1 MCARPIRL
9 ETEDE
14 LEAHIAADHFNCL
27 PYWCD
32 CCEFTRLPTEY
43 TLKNHYEKV
52 HGLTEYNIQYRH
64 TPEIFRKRQAIKE
77 AVFDVLEKKKANR
90 HSSVSDS
97 EQKGQSP
104 FLPPVDTATANMNA
118 LNGDD
123 NVSNHNSTCYKD
135 SSSVLANGWS
145 TPNNDKDN
153 YLRSFFDDGE
163 GDQPSSSTA
172 ILNRCNQLIASA
184 NNREIESQANR
195 NTAIEQFCASARQ
208 LKQESLSS
216 SFPTFQDLFPEDSS
230 DVNDA
235 SFMSMKDN
243 FGMDTSPNS
252 AIGALMPR
260 ANRSGIKRGVFQ
272 KGVAYRCLQC
282 NACVTGP
289 CIILHINLKHL
300 RIPCYCCKVCD
311 KKSFHTSSSTIMQ
324 HVRQAHN
331 GGMELVENN
340 YKECSREVRKAR
352 AQFFEIYRT

>member
-1 MCARPIRL
+1 MCAKPIRM

-32 CCEFTRLPTEY
+32 CCEYTRLPTEY

-64 TPEIFRKRQAIKE
+64 TPEIFRKRREIKE
-77 AVFDVLEKKKANR
+77 ALLDALEKKKTNR

-104 FLPPVDTATANMNA
+104 FLPPVDTAAANIHA

-123 NVSNHNSTCYKD
+123 KMSTSAEK
-135 SSSVLANGWS
+135 SSSVLGNGWA
-145 TPNNDKDN
+145 TPTNNKES
-153 YLRSFFDDGE
+153 YLRSYFDDAE

-184 NNREIESQANR
+184 NSREQESQANR

-208 LKQESLSS
+208 LKQECLSS
-216 SFPTFQDLFPEDSS
+216 SFPTFQDLFPDDSS
-230 DVNDA
+230 DSRNA
-235 SFMSMKDN
+235 SFVSMKDD

-252 AIGALMPR
+252 ALGALIPR
-260 ANRSGIKRGVFQ
+260 APRLGIKRGVFQ

-300 RIPCYCCKVCD
+300 RIPCYCCKACD

-324 HVRQAHN
+324 HVRQTHN
-331 GGMELVENN
+331 GGMEMVENN